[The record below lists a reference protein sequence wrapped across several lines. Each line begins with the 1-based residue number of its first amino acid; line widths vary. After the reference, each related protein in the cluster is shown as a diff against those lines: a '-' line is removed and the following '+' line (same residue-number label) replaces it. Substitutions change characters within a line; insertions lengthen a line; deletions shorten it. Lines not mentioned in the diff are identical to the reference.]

1 MINSRM
7 SRLVHRSSMA
17 MLVLMLAA
25 CGNAAIDAPLT
36 ERVHEGALSISVQGV
51 GELKS
56 TKATPLVVPGQ
67 QWTQRQL
74 AWALPDGSVVSK
86 GDLVAKFSAEQ
97 SKQDLAYAL
106 LDLERNLLAHAG
118 VNTNLDTQQAQLQV
132 NLADV
137 ATQLAIARRYANAG
151 LEALSRNKVLDAIQN
166 EEFLSTKKG
175 VLDWRSNQAD
185 ARGDAE
191 LAVLDAKRATFKLS
205 AEQKRADLAALELR
219 APHDGVLVLE
229 ADWSGEKPRVGSTL
243 WAGRNFARLPDTSA
257 MQVEIAVPQ
266 LQAQGI
272 EVGDAVEIHPLGL
285 PEQSVRTEIN
295 WVARA
300 AQARSRQSPVKYLS
314 VKAAVPA
321 DAVRKYAWAPGQRFE
336 ATVILYD
343 SEHAISV
350 PNLAITSRGGKATV
364 RVREDGRVVKREVTL
379 GVRGAA
385 RSLVLK
391 GLKPGDEVLLGT
403 SEEEPT

>member
-1 MINSRM
+1 M
-7 SRLVHRSSMA
+7 SSPRTLMWLRQAAAST
-17 MLVLMLAA
+17 LVLLLAA

-86 GDLVAKFSAEQ
+86 GDLVARFSAEQ
-97 SKQDLAYAL
+97 SKQDLAQAL
-106 LDLERNLLAHAG
+106 IDLERNMLAHVG

-137 ATQLAIARRYANAG
+137 ATQLAIAKRYANAG
-151 LEALSRNKVLDAIQN
+151 LEALSRNKVLDAVQN
-166 EEFLSTKKG
+166 EEFLTTKQG
-175 VLDWRSNQAD
+175 VLDWRSEQAE

-191 LAVLDAKRATFKLS
+191 LAVLDAKRATVNLN
-205 AEQKRADLAALELR
+205 AEQKRADLDALELR

-243 WAGRNFARLPDTSA
+243 WAGNNFAKLPDTSA
-257 MQVEIAVPQ
+257 MQVEIAIPQ

-272 EVGDAVEIHPLGL
+272 AVGDGVDIHPLGL
-285 PEQSVRTEIN
+285 PEQSVHTEIN

-300 AQARSRQSPVKYLS
+300 AQQRSRQSPVKYLS
-314 VKAAVPA
+314 VKASVPA
-321 DAVRKYAWAPGQRFE
+321 DAVRKHAWVPGQRFV
-336 ATVILYD
+336 ATVILFD
-343 SEHAISV
+343 SDKAISV

-364 RVREDGRVVKREVTL
+364 RVREGGRVIEREVTL

-391 GLKPGDEVLLGT
+391 GLKPGDEVLLG
-403 SEEEPT
+403 SSDEESA